1 MLELGRKQVLT
12 VIKSVDFGVY
22 LAESADA
29 DRKDQVL
36 LPAKQVPAGA
46 QAGDRVEVFI
56 YKDSQDRLIA
66 TVHEPLC
73 EVGGIALL
81 KVKQVTKIGAFLDW
95 GLEKDLLLPYHEQT
109 RKVKAGEEVLVVKSN
124 EIAIPVVGCEGNED
138 FIVINFKVPTGAN
151 KGTEPYDGYALAED
165 YVHNLAE
172 KERKAEER
180 KAEKAR
186 KIERDKEIRRKRAE
200 IAEKGGK

>member
-1 MLELGRKQVLT
+1 MVSK
-12 VIKSVDFGVY
+12 F
-22 LAESADA
+22 LA
-29 DRKDQVL
+29 
-36 LPAKQVPAGA
+36 
-46 QAGDRVEVFI
+46 
-56 YKDSQDRLIA
+56 
-66 TVHEPLC
+66 H
-73 EVGGIALL
+73 
-81 KVKQVTKIGAFLDW
+81 
-95 GLEKDLLLPYHEQT
+95 
-109 RKVKAGEEVLVVKSN
+109 AGEEVLVVKSN

-186 KIERDKEIRRKRAE
+186 KIARDKELRRKRAE
-200 IAEKGGK
+200 IAEKKGQQTLLFYWLTIEHMFGGR

>member
-1 MLELGRKQVLT
+1 MAVSRKAERELIRKEYLEMVSK
-12 VIKSVDFGVY
+12 
-22 LAESADA
+22 
-29 DRKDQVL
+29 
-36 LPAKQVPAGA
+36 
-46 QAGDRVEVFI
+46 
-56 YKDSQDRLIA
+56 
-66 TVHEPLC
+66 
-73 EVGGIALL
+73 
-81 KVKQVTKIGAFLDW
+81 FLM
-95 GLEKDLLLPYHEQT
+95 H
-109 RKVKAGEEVLVVKSN
+109 AGEEVLLVKSN

-186 KIERDKEIRRKRAE
+186 KIARDEELRRKRAD
-200 IAEKGGK
+200 IAEKGDK